1 MTEPPAGREAGGS
14 PLLRLDGL
22 DVVYPGRRGRGAWA
36 LRQVD
41 LAIGA
46 GERVAIVGESG
57 CGKTTLLRALLGVL
71 PARARVGGAAVL
83 APPPGEQGRNA
94 GAVDLAGA
102 SERRLRLVRG
112 RLVGYVPQNPLAAFD
127 PLRSVGHH
135 LREAWAAHG
144 RSVTDGE
151 LVAELEAVGI
161 LEPGPA
167 LRQRPATWSGGML
180 QRAAIVAATAHEP
193 PLVLADEPTSALDRP
208 LARSM
213 LDLLRRRSLSLV
225 VVTHDLDLVPG
236 LVDRVVVMYAGRIV
250 EDRPAADLLHDP
262 THPYTV
268 ALLRSLPR
276 PGRLPDDLPGD
287 PPPLTEPDE
296 GCAFAPRCS
305 RAEPDCRAG
314 VPVLAGGVACL
325 LAHRPGAEVPG
336 GPRDDVDPA
345 PEAVAP

>member
-1 MTEPPAGREAGGS
+1 MTAPVTAGEAGGA
-14 PLLRLDGL
+14 PLVRLDGL
-22 DVVYPGRRGRGAWA
+22 DVVYPGRRGRGVWA

-41 LAIGA
+41 LQIGA
-46 GERVAIVGESG
+46 GERVAVVGESG
-57 CGKTTLLRALLGVL
+57 SGKTTLLRALLGVL
-71 PARARVGGAAVL
+71 PPRARVGGGAVL
-83 APPPGEQGRNA
+83 CPPGEPGREVA
-94 GAVDLAGA
+94 TVDLVGA
-102 SERRLRLVRG
+102 PERRLRAVRG
-112 RLVGYVPQNPLAAFD
+112 RLVGYVPQNPQAAFD

-144 RSVTDGE
+144 RSITDRE
-151 LVAELEAVGI
+151 LAAELEAVGI
-161 LEPGPA
+161 AEPARA
-167 LRQRPATWSGGML
+167 LGQRPATWSGGML

-208 LARSM
+208 LARTM

-250 EDRPAADLLHDP
+250 EDRPAADLLRHP
-262 THPYTV
+262 AHPYTA

-305 RAEPDCRAG
+305 RAEPGCRDG

-325 LAHRPGAEVPG
+325 LAHRQGADAPG
-336 GPRDDVDPA
+336 GPPDKVDPA